1 MTQKETRPLTKEE
14 YDRVFYAY
22 KAYLN
27 QLSFLSENEEIHK
40 DQRNK
45 LRDAGRNPLMLNK
58 LYYK

>member
-1 MTQKETRPLTKEE
+1 MAKKETRPLTKEE

-27 QLSFLSENEEIHK
+27 QLRYLSENKEIHE
-40 DQRNK
+40 DQRRKINE
-45 LRDAGRNPLMLNK
+45 AGRNPLMLNK

>member
-1 MTQKETRPLTKEE
+1 MTQKETRPLTRRE
-14 YDRVFYAY
+14 YDMVFTSYHD
-22 KAYLN
+22 YLN
-27 QLSFLSENEEIHK
+27 VLALLADNKEIHE

>member
-1 MTQKETRPLTKEE
+1 MTQRETRPLTKQE

-27 QLSFLSENEEIHK
+27 QLRYLSENEEIHV
-40 DQRNK
+40 DLRNK